1 MYEELKNKVCQA
13 NIELQKHNLV
23 VYSWGNVSEIDRDN
37 NVIAIKPSGVA
48 YEKLTPDKIV
58 LLDIEGN
65 IIVSVRGIKGVKSLF
80 LVFLV
85 C

>member
-48 YEKLTPDKIV
+48 NYVLGVTGIV
-58 LLDIEGN
+58 AVVISGCPIRVICGP
-65 IIVSVRGIKGVKSLF
+65 IIRLKQANTRR
-80 LVFLV
+80 
-85 C
+85 CR